1 MYGGT
6 RYVMIKGMTAIHFSS
21 RTKTWL
27 VWGMVLLALAF
38 LYCVR
43 PIVTPFIWA
52 FVTAY
57 ILNAAVVFAMRRAG
71 GPRWAWATL
80 IYFGLVAGL
89 IWLITAVAPV
99 LVMQVQA
106 LANEVPNYLHQFE
119 LFTQNNNLPFGM
131 SHWSARELS
140 AGIDRTLNE
149 FAGGLGARAPE
160 LARDAFDVL
169 LKLLLYLIATFS
181 MLLQADRFTRSVRR
195 LFSTA
200 VLTELDPWF
209 KRINSTLGAYLRGQ
223 ALLIAIVSTA
233 TFIGLELLGVRFAL
247 ALAIMSG
254 LVETIP
260 YLGPYA
266 AGAIA
271 VLVAMTQTQPNN
283 FGWPPLMLGLAVAI
297 LYTVIR
303 QAEDYLVVPFVIG
316 RTVELP
322 PLLVLFVVLAGAS
335 IAGILGLLLAV
346 PVAGVVKIVL
356 EYLWQKIKEPDPRQT
371 LAVSE
376 TTSWDLLARR
386 VRNAPGHRLL
396 LVMPRG
402 IVAPALES
410 ADDYRRLVLLAGDQG
425 VDVHVITDDP
435 AVAASA
441 RAVGL
446 VVDEQ
451 AAVQFARTAAAS
463 GATAV
468 RDAAQD
474 LAAEAEPASP
484 PPAPRGRRPD
494 PASGEAE
501 RKGESFSAGRR
512 PEPPPPVRP

>member
-1 MYGGT
+1 LYGGT
-6 RYVMIKGMTAIHFSS
+6 RYVMIRRMTAIHFSS

-27 VWGMVLLALAF
+27 VWGIVLLALAF
-38 LYCVR
+38 LFSVR

-71 GPRWAWATL
+71 GPRWVWAIL

-99 LVMQVQA
+99 LVMQIQA

-119 LFTQNNNLPFGM
+119 LFSQTNNLPFGM
-131 SHWSARELS
+131 SHWTAREIT
-140 AGIDRTLNE
+140 ANVDRILNE

-181 MLLQADRFTRSVRR
+181 MLLQADRFTRGVRR

-209 KRINSTLGAYLRGQ
+209 KRINSTLGSYLRGQ
-223 ALLIAIVSTA
+223 ALLIGIVSTA
-233 TFIGLELLGVRFAL
+233 TFIGLELLGVRFAV

-346 PVAGVVKIVL
+346 PVAAVVKIVL

-396 LVMPRG
+396 LVVPRG
-402 IVAPALES
+402 IVTPALES
-410 ADDYRRLVLLAGDQG
+410 LDDYRRLVLLAGDQG
-425 VDVHVITDDP
+425 VDVHVITDDA
-435 AVAASA
+435 AVAANA
-441 RAVGL
+441 RSVGL

-451 AAVQFARTAAAS
+451 AAPQFARTATAT
-463 GATAV
+463 GVTAV
-468 RDAAQD
+468 REAAQD
-474 LAAEAEPASP
+474 LAADAAA
-484 PPAPRGRRPD
+484 APTPSRGRRPE
-494 PASGEAE
+494 PAPGEPE
-501 RKGESFSAGRR
+501 RKGESFSGGRR

>member
-1 MYGGT
+1 
-6 RYVMIKGMTAIHFSS
+6 MTAIHFSS
-21 RTKTWL
+21 RTKTLL
-27 VWGMVLLALAF
+27 VWGLVLLALVF
-38 LYCVR
+38 LYNVR
-43 PIVTPFIWA
+43 PIVTPFVWA

-71 GPRWAWATL
+71 GPRWVWATL

-89 IWLITAVAPV
+89 CWLITAVAPV
-99 LVMQVQA
+99 LVMQVQQ

-119 LFTQNNNLPFGM
+119 LFTQNNNLPFGI
-131 SHWSARELS
+131 SHWSARE
-140 AGIDRTLNE
+140 ITTNVDRTLND
-149 FAGGLGARAPE
+149 FAGGMGARSPE
-160 LARDAFDVL
+160 LSRDAFDVL

-181 MLLQADRFTRSVRR
+181 MLLQADRFTRGVRR
-195 LFSTA
+195 LFSTD

-209 KRINSTLGAYLRGQ
+209 RRINSTLGSYLRGQ
-223 ALLIAIVSTA
+223 ALLIAIVTTA
-233 TFIGLELLGVRFAL
+233 TFIGLSLLGVRFAV

-271 VLVAMTQTQPNN
+271 VLVAMTQQQPNN
-283 FGWPPLMLGLAVAI
+283 FGWQPLMLGLAVAI

-346 PVAGVVKIVL
+346 PVAAVVKIVL

-376 TTSWDLLARR
+376 KTSWDLLARR
-386 VRNAPGHRLL
+386 VRNAPDHRLL
-396 LVMPRG
+396 LVVPSG
-402 IVAPALES
+402 IVTPALAS
-410 ADDYRRLVLLAGDQG
+410 ADDYRRLVLLSGDQG

-435 AVAASA
+435 DVAANA

-451 AAVQFARTAAAS
+451 AAPQFAHIAAAT
-463 GATAV
+463 GATAAH
-468 RDAAQD
+468 DAAED
-474 LAAEAEPASP
+474 LAGEAAAVP
-484 PPAPRGRRPD
+484 PPTAFRGRRPE
-494 PASGEAE
+494 PAPGEPE
-501 RKGESFSAGRR
+501 RKAESFPAGRR
-512 PEPPPPVRP
+512 PEPPPPIRP